1 MSPARLR
8 MLSEPQLRRVLVAG
22 GMLVESGGQWR
33 AYRSQDARHSAAG
46 GVSPLVAARL
56 RSEGVVTPHPQKPGR
71 FLASALQAA
80 PRGILPPP
88 AGLLQ
93 GRPSHKPR
101 SLAGLI
107 TAALASEPSELS
119 RLKAATGRFLAD
131 MGQVSRRPL
140 PRGSRAPQAASGGL
154 DAALARLGRLEAA
167 IGRDQ
172 FRHLEYLLAH
182 SATAAAF
189 ARDTGLSASE
199 ANEAAR
205 AALEALVKA
214 YDLAIRPQR

>member
-8 MLSEPQLRRVLVAG
+8 MLSEPQLRRVMAAG

-80 PRGILPPP
+80 PRGILQPP
-88 AGLLQ
+88 AGLVQ
-93 GRPSHKPR
+93 GRPSQKPR

-107 TAALASEPSELS
+107 TAALASEPGELS

-131 MGQVSRRPL
+131 MGQVSRRP
-140 PRGSRAPQAASGGL
+140 PQAASGGL

-167 IGRDQ
+167 IGRYQ